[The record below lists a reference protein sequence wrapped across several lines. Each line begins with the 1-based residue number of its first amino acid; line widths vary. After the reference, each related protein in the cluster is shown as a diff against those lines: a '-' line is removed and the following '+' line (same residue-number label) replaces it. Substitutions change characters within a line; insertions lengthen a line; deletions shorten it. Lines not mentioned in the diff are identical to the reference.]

1 MEGKGSPR
9 LGLYNKSKHKN
20 HITQII
26 IVVFTSPEIKHWCIC
41 KLQNF
46 TLLNMFSGQ
55 SYERFVYI
63 NWAKMWRTFSKTDF
77 FSRFCKCLKMYSLF
91 FLSNWGRFNS
101 HDFFFIYLYN
111 SYFSL
116 SLIVSS
122 YGDIKTGIQARI
134 RYRKSLPITQL
145 LTLSLLLRVTH
156 IVWPGSF
163 SLHFVVQ
170 PNRFDCLILP
180 GRIDWFVLNKL

>member
-9 LGLYNKSKHKN
+9 LGLYNKSKHKH

-77 FSRFCKCLKMYSLF
+77 FSRFCKCLKIYSLF
-91 FLSNWGRFNS
+91 FFCPIGADIILLI
-101 HDFFFIYLYN
+101 FFLFTCTIHM
-111 SYFSL
+111 
-116 SLIVSS
+116 
-122 YGDIKTGIQARI
+122 GTEKKGIQARI
-134 RYRKSLPITQL
+134 RYRNSLPITQL

-170 PNRFDCLILP
+170 PNHFDCLILP
-180 GRIDWFVLNKL
+180 GRIDWFVLNML